1 MNHYEFNKVDRIG
14 TDLTDSTQQ
23 NVQNTRF
30 ANYSMTTYFSDTISK
45 DNMQF
50 VAKQP
55 TMNMGGTV
63 YGNGI
68 NGQLID
74 NDSQLTIKKIQD
86 RTLEKLS
93 LNQRQFLTIPYLGRG
108 SCDTTKESH
117 LLQGLH
123 ISDKKS
129 TMVESDGNFSK
140 YILHPDEGMHE
151 KVEAASYNVQE
162 SVLPE
167 WRRGGMNSRYQ
178 SI

>member
-1 MNHYEFNKVDRIG
+1 MNAYQFNKVDRIG

-30 ANYSMTTYFSDTISK
+30 ANYSLTTYFSDTISK

-50 VAKQP
+50 ISTQP

-74 NDSQLTIKKIQD
+74 NDSQLIIKKIQD
-86 RTLEKLS
+86 RALEKMS
-93 LNQRQFLTIPYLGRG
+93 LNPRLFLTIPYLGRG
-108 SCDTTKESH
+108 SCDTTKESQ

-123 ISDKKS
+123 VTDKKS
-129 TMVESDGNFSK
+129 TVIESDNNFSK
-140 YILHPDEGMHE
+140 YILHPDEEMSE
-151 KVEAASYNVQE
+151 KVAQYSVQE
-162 SVLPE
+162 SILPE
-167 WRRGGMNSRYQ
+167 WLRGGMNSRYQ
-178 SI
+178 SK